1 MKFRSEYKVR
11 PSAFRLDPELPV
23 TLLGSCF
30 SENIGAKMRR
40 ALWDARINPCGVL
53 FNPASIRR
61 ILSLAASPDLST
73 EIACSIA
80 YRDGCF
86 VSLLFDSGFAS
97 LSFAG
102 CLEKCMAGIEALREA
117 LHKSQALIV
126 TLGTSWVYA
135 VAGYG
140 ESGSQVGFGTQGG
153 LGSIDK
159 TAIVANCH
167 KFPAAKFRRFSLTVD
182 EVAGELLEIKRC
194 TDEISGWDYPLVVT
208 VSPVRHLR
216 DDFHENTLSKATL
229 QLGVAKACES
239 IGCRYFPA
247 YEILLDDLRDYRFYA
262 ADLAHPSEEA
272 VQYIWEKFCQT
283 YLSDRSQKLISEGES
298 LVRRASHR
306 PLVED
311 SSSSVA
317 FREALRR
324 DMESFAES
332 HPAMLKECV
341 LKIE

>member
-61 ILSLAASPDLST
+61 MLSLAASPDPSV
-73 EIACSIA
+73 EIAGSIA
-80 YRDGCF
+80 YRDGVF

-97 LSFAG
+97 RSFTG
-102 CLEKCMAGIEALREA
+102 CLEKCVCGLEKLRDA
-117 LHKSQALIV
+117 LHRSQALIV

-135 VAGYG
+135 IDGCG
-140 ESGSQVGFGTQGG
+140 ESGKMGESVD
-153 LGSIDK
+153 IDE
-159 TAIVANCH
+159 ASVVANCH
-167 KFPAAKFRRFSLTVD
+167 KFPAAKFCRFSLSVE
-182 EVAGELLEIKRC
+182 EVAGDLKEIKRC
-194 TDEISGWDYPLVVT
+194 ADEISGRNYPLLVT

-216 DDFHENTLSKATL
+216 DDFRENTLSKATL
-229 QLGVAKACES
+229 QLGVAKAADS
-239 IGCRYFPA
+239 VGCKYFPA

-262 ADLAHPSEEA
+262 ADLAHPSDEA
-272 VQYIWEKFCQT
+272 VEYIWEKFCQT

-311 SSSSVA
+311 SPSSVA